1 MDERGASTW
10 ATVMGVAAV
19 LLAVAMVVLGQ
30 FLVGFA
36 IIALL
41 VVMAA
46 GALLSARAPT
56 DDQRR

>member
-10 ATVMGVAAV
+10 ALILGVAGV

-36 IIALL
+36 IIALI

-46 GALLSARAPT
+46 GALLSTRAPT
-56 DDQRR
+56 DTRR